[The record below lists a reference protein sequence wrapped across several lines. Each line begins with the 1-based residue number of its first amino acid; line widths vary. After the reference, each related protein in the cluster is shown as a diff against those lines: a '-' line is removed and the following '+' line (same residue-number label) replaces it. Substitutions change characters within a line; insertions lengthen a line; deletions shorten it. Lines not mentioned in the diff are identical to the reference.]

1 MSEIRRKRHFSANR
15 RPDEGGKGC
24 FRDLNMK
31 AQCECIILCVTDIL
45 FE

>member
-1 MSEIRRKRHFSANR
+1 MSEIRRSRHFPANT

-31 AQCECIILCVTDIL
+31 AQCEYIILCVTDIL